1 MVEWLLYGCNA
12 GRPFH
17 LSCQSFFF
25 FLVNL
30 AYLKLHVLGVP
41 TRDWLDFVV
50 VIVGALPLGHQVDV
64 VEECSKVLRR
74 FLHVIAWLT
83 KRWISCFRN
92 MQHTRNIRRQTLN
105 NNKKIYK
112 IFATA
117 KQWNNLI
124 ITMLIIVLVLI
135 IIIQQEEENH
145 SDLYSYILYM
155 YKGIMYRD
163 G

>member
-1 MVEWLLYGCNA
+1 MTVVCMQC
-12 GRPFH
+12 RQT
-17 LSCQSFFF
+17 LSFMLPIFF
-25 FLVNL
+25 FLFLNL
-30 AYLKLHVLGVP
+30 AYLKLHVLGVQ
-41 TRDWLDFVV
+41 TRGGLDFVV
-50 VIVGALPLGHQVDV
+50 VIVGALPLGHHVDV

-105 NNKKIYK
+105 NKKIYK

-124 ITMLIIVLVLI
+124 ITILIIVI
-135 IIIQQEEENH
+135 IIIQQEENH
-145 SDLYSYILYM
+145 SDLYSYILYV
-155 YKGIMYRD
+155 
-163 G
+163 

>member
-1 MVEWLLYGCNA
+1 MTVVWMQCRQTL
-12 GRPFH
+12 PFK
-17 LSCQSFFF
+17 LPIFFF
-25 FLVNL
+25 NL
-30 AYLKLHVLGVP
+30 AYLKLHVLGVL
-41 TRDWLDFVV
+41 TRVWLEFVV
-50 VIVGALPLGHQVDV
+50 VIVGALPLGHHVDV

-105 NNKKIYK
+105 NKKIYK
-112 IFATA
+112 MFATA

-124 ITMLIIVLVLI
+124 ITMLIIVLII

>member
-1 MVEWLLYGCNA
+1 MVEWRLYGCNA

-17 LSCQSFFF
+17 LSFQNF
-25 FLVNL
+25 FLNL

-41 TRDWLDFVV
+41 TRDWLDFVF
-50 VIVGALPLGHQVDV
+50 VIVGALPLGHHVDV

-92 MQHTRNIRRQTLN
+92 MQHTRNIRTD
-105 NNKKIYK
+105 KPSTTTKIYK

-124 ITMLIIVLVLI
+124 ITMLIIVLII

-145 SDLYSYILYM
+145 SDLYSYILYV
-155 YKGIMYRD
+155 
-163 G
+163 

>member
-25 FLVNL
+25 FFLNL

-50 VIVGALPLGHQVDV
+50 VIVGALPLGHHVDVV

-92 MQHTRNIRRQTLN
+92 MQHPQTNPQQQKDIQNVCNCKTMEQPDN
-105 NNKKIYK
+105 NNVDHRPRPHHHHPTGGGESLRLIFLYLIY
-112 IFATA
+112 
-117 KQWNNLI
+117 
-124 ITMLIIVLVLI
+124 V
-135 IIIQQEEENH
+135 
-145 SDLYSYILYM
+145 
-155 YKGIMYRD
+155 
-163 G
+163 

>member
-25 FLVNL
+25 VLNL
-30 AYLKLHVLGVP
+30 SYLKLHVLGVP

-50 VIVGALPLGHQVDV
+50 VIVGALPLGHHVDVV

-105 NNKKIYK
+105 NKKIYK
-112 IFATA
+112 MFATA

-124 ITMLIIVLVLI
+124 ITMLIIVLI
-135 IIIQQEEENH
+135 IIIQQEEEENH